1 MPGGGKR
8 MVCLGLVVAG
18 WAELWQRE
26 MWKFKK
32 IKKSKKN
39 FLCQKNAIYLQR
51 INESERTL

>member
-8 MVCLGLVVAG
+8 MVRLGLVVAG

-32 IKKSKKN
+32 NQKKQKKFFMSKKCYIFATN
-39 FLCQKNAIYLQR
+39 K
-51 INESERTL
+51 